1 MACLW
6 VFSMGSKSNSTDQT
20 TTTQTAINVSRDAM
34 TESGTQILDS
44 IIVDPS
50 DETMKQLIASLNA
63 NFEVLMSGSKVG
75 MQQVIDLGKDV
86 LDLTDKNQ
94 IQMAGMAQASLRQSL
109 DWMQE
114 QQAAGKYVID
124 FASSAVD
131 QSYDFSG
138 KALEQSA
145 DALKR
150 ALDITADVKTGDFND
165 TLKSISTIVMIF
177 ALGAIYLARK

>member
-1 MACLW
+1 
-6 VFSMGSKSNSTDQT
+6 MGSKSASVDTT
-20 TTTQTAINVSRDAM
+20 TTTQTALNYSRDAM
-34 TESGTQILDS
+34 TDSGTQILDS

-50 DETMKQLIASLNA
+50 DETMKSLIASLGA

-75 MQQVIDLGKDV
+75 MQQIIDMGKEVLG
-86 LDLTDKNQ
+86 LADKNQ
-94 IQMAGMAQASLRQSL
+94 IQMAGLAQTTLRTSL

-124 FASSAVD
+124 FSADAVK

-138 KALEQSA
+138 KALEQSN

-150 ALDITADVKTGDFND
+150 ALDITADVKTGDFNN
-165 TLKSISTIVMIF
+165 TLKSISAIVMIF
-177 ALGAIYLARK
+177 ALGAIYLSRRG